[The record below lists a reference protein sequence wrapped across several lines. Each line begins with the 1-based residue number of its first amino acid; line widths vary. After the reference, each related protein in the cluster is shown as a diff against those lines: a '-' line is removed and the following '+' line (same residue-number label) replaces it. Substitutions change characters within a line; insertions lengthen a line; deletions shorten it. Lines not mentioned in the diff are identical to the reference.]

1 MANVDEM
8 VVKWSMDSKSF
19 NNGLT
24 NINKSMNVLKS
35 EFKAT
40 SSNLKKFGTT
50 TDQLKNKQQY
60 LTRTIELQKEKVKT
74 LKEQYEKQKQATGEN
89 STATQNLAIKLN
101 NAISYYNTLEGELK
115 ETSKELENQSSK
127 LTQLSTKLDSAS
139 KKFSSFGKAMTSI
152 GKKLTTAITVPIVG
166 VATASAKV
174 GMDFESA
181 MSNVKAISG
190 ATGDELKSLEEKA
203 REMGAQTSK
212 SATDSAN
219 ALGYMAL
226 AGWNTQQ
233 MLEGLEPILRASE
246 AGSMDL
252 ATCSDLVTDS
262 MSSLSLKVSD
272 LGHYLDVV
280 AKTQNSANTS
290 MQGMLEAYNVVG
302 GTFSSLNVSLEEGAT
317 WLGVLANRSLK
328 GSEAGNSLNS
338 LLINLTG
345 GSSTAAS
352 AMQEL
357 GVSAWD
363 TNGKF
368 IGIEATLR
376 TLESALASCT
386 QEQRTNFESAIG
398 GKTQI
403 TTLQK
408 LLSGLKEEYG
418 DLKDKVTDCDG
429 TLINTAK
436 TMQDNNKGSI
446 TALKSALEELGLKI
460 YDVLKPTIAD
470 IIEKIQSFINWL
482 NKLSPSAQE
491 TVVKISA
498 IVAAIGPALIVLGTL
513 SSSVAKVVN
522 GFSKLINFASK
533 LKGAFQLLK
542 GINFTTMF
550 NPWVLGAIAMIG
562 IGVLVIKNWDW
573 IKEKAGEL
581 KDWVSDKWN
590 GIKESTSKVLD
601 SMKDYAK
608 EKLGNIKSAYEK
620 NGGGIKG
627 VVAGAMQG
635 VKEYYSIGYDAINK
649 LTNGKLEELKNAVKD
664 KIKSTVEYIS
674 SVPERV
680 SNFFTETKDK
690 VIKKWEETKKSVIQ
704 KTQEIVDGVVDFFE
718 KLPYRLGYAIGRAI
732 GEVAQFGIKCKTW
745 TVNELPKIIDNIV
758 NWFAELP
765 GRIGT
770 WLLNTY
776 TSINNWCLKTYNT
789 VTTKI
794 KETVDSVVNWF
805 AELPSRIGNWLVN
818 TYTSINNWCLNTY
831 SIVTTKI
838 SETINSVVN
847 WFAQLPSRIWTWLT
861 NTVNNIG
868 IWAIEVKAKA
878 SEVAQNLVNT
888 VVNTV
893 RNLPSK
899 ITEIGKN
906 IVNGLWEGI
915 QSKWNWLKNKVSDFC
930 SGFTDGI
937 KDAFEIHSPSRVM
950 RDEVGKYLAQ
960 GIGVG
965 FDDEMGKVNLD
976 ISKTLTGTVSATG
989 ITTKDLQGLK
999 NSATSQP
1006 TVLYVTSNTYLD
1018 GKLIATE
1025 TTKQVVN
1032 NISRQQNSR
1041 SIGKGRLGIV

>member
-8 VVKWSMDSKSF
+8 VVKWSMDSNSF
-19 NNGLT
+19 NNSLT
-24 NINKSMNVLKS
+24 SINKSMNVLKS

-40 SSNLKKFGTT
+40 SSNLKNFGTS

-60 LTRTIELQKEKVKT
+60 LTRAMELQKEKVKT
-74 LKEQYEKQKQATGEN
+74 LKEQYERQKQATGEN

-101 NAISYYNTLEGELK
+101 NAIKYYNDLEGELK
-115 ETSKELENQSSK
+115 ETTNELEKQSSK

-139 KKFSSFGKAMTSI
+139 KKFSSFGKTMTSI
-152 GKKLTTAITVPIVG
+152 GKKLSTAITVPIIG
-166 VATASAKV
+166 VATASTKV
-174 GMDFESA
+174 GMDFEAA
-181 MSNVKAISG
+181 MSNVQAISG
-190 ATGDELKSLEEKA
+190 ATGDDLKTLEEKA

-226 AGWNTQQ
+226 AGWDTQQ

-262 MSSLSLKVSD
+262 MSSLSLQVSD
-272 LGHYLDVV
+272 LGHYLDIVT
-280 AKTQNSANTS
+280 KSQNSSNTS
-290 MQGMLEAYNVVG
+290 MQSMLEAYNIVG

-352 AMQEL
+352 AMEEL

-363 TNGKF
+363 TNGNF

-376 TLESALASCT
+376 TLEKALSSCT

-408 LLSGLKEEYG
+408 LLAGLGEEYG
-418 DLKDKVTDCDG
+418 DLKGKITDCDG
-429 TLINTAK
+429 TLIDTAK

-470 IIEKIQSFINWL
+470 IVEKIQGFVNWL

-491 TVVKISA
+491 TIVKIGA

-513 SSSVAKVVN
+513 SSSIGKIIG
-522 GFSKLINFASK
+522 GFSKLINFATK

-542 GINFTTMF
+542 GLKLATIF
-550 NPWVLGAIAMIG
+550 NPWVLGITAAIGAG
-562 IGVLVIKNWDW
+562 ILIIKNWDW
-573 IKEKAGEL
+573 IKEKAGQL
-581 KDWVSDKWN
+581 KEWLS
-590 GIKESTSKVLD
+590 
-601 SMKDYAK
+601 
-608 EKLGNIKSAYEK
+608 
-620 NGGGIKG
+620 
-627 VVAGAMQG
+627 
-635 VKEYYSIGYDAINK
+635 
-649 LTNGKLEELKNAVKD
+649 
-664 KIKSTVEYIS
+664 
-674 SVPERV
+674 
-680 SNFFTETKDK
+680 
-690 VIKKWEETKKSVIQ
+690 KKWEEIKTSVVQ
-704 KTQEIVDGVVDFFE
+704 KTQEIVNGVTNFFLN
-718 KLPYRLGYAIGRAI
+718 LPANIGHAIGKCI
-732 GEVAQFGIKCKTW
+732 GEIVEFGIRCKAWVT
-745 TVNELPKIIDNIV
+745 NELPVIID
-758 NWFAELP
+758 
-765 GRIGT
+765 
-770 WLLNTY
+770 
-776 TSINNWCLKTYNT
+776 SI
-789 VTTKI
+789 
-794 KETVDSVVNWF
+794 
-805 AELPSRIGNWLVN
+805 
-818 TYTSINNWCLNTY
+818 
-831 SIVTTKI
+831 
-838 SETINSVVN
+838 VN
-847 WFAQLPSRIWTWLT
+847 WFAQLPTRIWVWLT
-861 NTVNNIG
+861 NTVSNIG
-868 IWAIEVKAKA
+868 IWAMEMKAKA
-878 SEVAQNLVNT
+878 SIAANNLVNT

-893 RNLPSK
+893 SSLPSK
-899 ITEIGKN
+899 IMEVGKN
-906 IVNGLWEGI
+906 IISGLWEGI
-915 QSKWNWLKNKVSDFC
+915 QSKWNWLKDKVSDFC

-937 KDAFEIHSPSRVM
+937 KDAFEIHSPSRIM

-976 ISKTLTGTVSATG
+976 ISKSLTSTINTTG
-989 ITTKDLQGLK
+989 ITAKDLQGLK
-999 NSATSQP
+999 NSTATQQ
-1006 TVLYVTSNTYLD
+1006 TVLYVTNNTYLD

>member
-24 NINKSMNVLKS
+24 SINKSMNVLKS

-40 SSNLKKFGTT
+40 SSNLKNFGTS

-60 LTRTIELQKEKVKT
+60 LTRAMELQKEKVKT
-74 LKEQYEKQKQATGEN
+74 LKEQYERQKQATGEN

-101 NAISYYNTLEGELK
+101 NAIKYYNDLEGELK
-115 ETSKELENQSSK
+115 ETTNELEKQSSK

-139 KKFSSFGKAMTSI
+139 KKFSSFGKTMTSI
-152 GKKLTTAITVPIVG
+152 GKKLSTTITAPIVG

-174 GMDFESA
+174 GMDFEAA
-181 MSNVKAISG
+181 MSNVQAVSG
-190 ATGDELKSLEEKA
+190 ATGDDLKTLEEKA

-212 SATDSAN
+212 SATESAN

-226 AGWNTQQ
+226 AGWDTQQ

-262 MSSLSLKVSD
+262 MSSLSLQVSD
-272 LGHYLDVV
+272 LGHYLDIVT
-280 AKTQNSANTS
+280 KSQNSSNTS
-290 MQGMLEAYNVVG
+290 MQSMLEAYNIVG

-352 AMQEL
+352 AMEEL

-363 TNGKF
+363 ANGNF

-376 TLESALASCT
+376 TLENALASCT

-408 LLSGLKEEYG
+408 LLAGLGEEYG
-418 DLKDKVTDCDG
+418 DLKGKITDCDG
-429 TLINTAK
+429 TLIDTAK

-446 TALKSALEELGLKI
+446 TALKSALEELGIKI

-470 IIEKIQSFINWL
+470 IVEKIQGFVNWL

-491 TVVKISA
+491 TIVKIGA

-513 SSSVAKVVN
+513 SSSIGKIIG
-522 GFSKLINFASK
+522 GFSKLISFASK

-542 GINFTTMF
+542 GLKLATLF
-550 NPWVLGAIAMIG
+550 NPTTLAIAGVIAAG
-562 IGVLVIKNWDW
+562 ILLYKNWDK
-573 IKEKAGEL
+573 IKEAAGKL
-581 KDWVSDKWN
+581 KDWISEKWN

-608 EKLGNIKSAYEK
+608 EKLGRMKSAYEE

-627 VVAGAMQG
+627 VVASTMQG
-635 VKEYYSIGYDAINK
+635 VKEYYGIGYDAVNK
-649 LTNGKLEELKNAVKD
+649 LTGGRLEKLKNVVEE
-664 KIKSTVEYIS
+664 KIKSAIKYIS
-674 SVPERV
+674 SIPEKV
-680 SNFFTETKDK
+680 GNFFNE
-690 VIKKWEETKKSVIQ
+690 
-704 KTQEIVDGVVDFFE
+704 
-718 KLPYRLGYAIGRAI
+718 LPGKIGHAIGRAI
-732 GEVAQFGIKCKTW
+732 GEVAKFGMNCKAWVT
-745 TVNELPKIIDNIV
+745 NELPKIIDGVV
-758 NWFAELP
+758 NWFAKLP
-765 GRIGT
+765 SRLGT
-770 WLLNTY
+770 WLSNTY
-776 TSINNWCLKTYNT
+776 VSISQWCSDTYNT
-789 VTTKI
+789 VSNKI
-794 KETVDSVVNWF
+794 SETIDSVVNWF
-805 AELPSRIGNWLVN
+805 S
-818 TYTSINNWCLNTY
+818 
-831 SIVTTKI
+831 
-838 SETINSVVN
+838 
-847 WFAQLPSRIWTWLT
+847 QLPTRIWTWLT
-861 NTVNNIG
+861 NTVTNIG
-868 IWAIEVKAKA
+868 IWAIEIKAKA
-878 SEVAQNLVNT
+878 SEVAHNLVNT
-888 VVNTV
+888 VVDTV
-893 RNLPSK
+893 KSLPSK
-899 ITEIGKN
+899 IMEVGKN
-906 IVNGLWEGI
+906 IINGLWEGI
-915 QSKWNWLKNKVSDFC
+915 QSKWNWLKDKVSDFC

-937 KDAFEIHSPSRVM
+937 KDAFEIHSPSRKM

-976 ISKTLTGTVSATG
+976 ISKTLTRTVNATG
-989 ITTKDLQGLK
+989 ITAKDLQGLK
-999 NSATSQP
+999 NSSAPQQI
-1006 TVLYVTSNTYLD
+1006 LYVTNNTYLD

-1025 TTKQVVN
+1025 TTKQVVS

-1041 SIGKGRLGIV
+1041 NIGKGRLGIV

>member
-8 VVKWSMDSKSF
+8 VVKWSMDSSSF
-19 NNGLT
+19 NNSLT
-24 NINKSMNVLKS
+24 SINKSMNVLKS

-40 SSNLKKFGTT
+40 SSNLKNFGTS

-60 LTRTIELQKEKVKT
+60 LTRAMELQKEKVKT
-74 LKEQYEKQKQATGEN
+74 LKEQYERQKQATGEN

-101 NAISYYNTLEGELK
+101 NAIKYYNDLEGELK
-115 ETSKELENQSSK
+115 DTTKELENQSSK
-127 LTQLSTKLDSAS
+127 LTQLSQKFDSAS
-139 KKFSSFGKAMTSI
+139 KKFSSFGKTMTSI
-152 GKKLTTAITVPIVG
+152 GKKLSTTITAPIVG
-166 VATASAKV
+166 VATASTKV
-174 GMDFESA
+174 GMDFEAA
-181 MSNVKAISG
+181 MSNVQAVSG
-190 ATGDELKSLEEKA
+190 ATGDDLKTLEEKA

-212 SATDSAN
+212 SATESAN

-226 AGWNTQQ
+226 AGWDTQQ

-262 MSSLSLKVSD
+262 MSSLSLQVSD
-272 LGHYLDVV
+272 LGHYLDIVTK
-280 AKTQNSANTS
+280 AQNSSNTS
-290 MQGMLEAYNVVG
+290 MQSMLEAYNIVG

-352 AMQEL
+352 AMEEL

-363 TNGKF
+363 ANGNF
-368 IGIEATLR
+368 IGIEATLK

-408 LLSGLKEEYG
+408 LLAGLGEEYG
-418 DLKDKVTDCDG
+418 DLKGKITDCDG
-429 TLINTAK
+429 TLIDTAK

-470 IIEKIQSFINWL
+470 IVEKIQGFVNWL

-491 TVVKISA
+491 TIVKIGA

-513 SSSVAKVVN
+513 SSSIGKIIG
-522 GFSKLINFASK
+522 GFSKLISFASK

-542 GINFTTMF
+542 GLKLATIF
-550 NPWVLGAIAMIG
+550 NPTTLAIAGVIAAG
-562 IGVLVIKNWDW
+562 ILLYKNWDK
-573 IKEKAGEL
+573 IKEAAGKL
-581 KDWVSDKWN
+581 KDWVSEKWN

-608 EKLGNIKSAYEK
+608 EKLGRMKSAYEE

-627 VVAGAMQG
+627 VVASTMQG
-635 VKEYYSIGYDAINK
+635 VKEYYGIGYDAVNK
-649 LTNGKLEELKNAVKD
+649 LTGGRLEKLKNVVEE
-664 KIKSTVEYIS
+664 KIKSAIKYIS
-674 SVPERV
+674 SIPEKV
-680 SNFFTETKDK
+680 GNFFNE
-690 VIKKWEETKKSVIQ
+690 
-704 KTQEIVDGVVDFFE
+704 
-718 KLPYRLGYAIGRAI
+718 LPGKIGHAIGRAI
-732 GEVAQFGIKCKTW
+732 GEVAKFGMNCKAWVT
-745 TVNELPKIIDNIV
+745 NELPKIIDGVV
-758 NWFAELP
+758 NWFAKLP
-765 GRIGT
+765 SRLGT
-770 WLLNTY
+770 WLSNTY
-776 TSINNWCLKTYNT
+776 VSISQWCSDTYNT
-789 VTTKI
+789 VSNKI
-794 KETVDSVVNWF
+794 SETIDSVVNWF
-805 AELPSRIGNWLVN
+805 S
-818 TYTSINNWCLNTY
+818 
-831 SIVTTKI
+831 
-838 SETINSVVN
+838 
-847 WFAQLPSRIWTWLT
+847 QLPTRIWTWLT
-861 NTVNNIG
+861 NTVTNIG
-868 IWAIEVKAKA
+868 IWAIEIKAKA
-878 SEVAQNLVNT
+878 SEVAHNLVNT
-888 VVNTV
+888 VVDTV
-893 RNLPSK
+893 KSLPSK
-899 ITEIGKN
+899 IMEVGKN
-906 IVNGLWEGI
+906 IISGLWEGI
-915 QSKWNWLKNKVSDFC
+915 QSKWNWLKDKVSEFC

-937 KDAFEIHSPSRVM
+937 KDAFEIHSPSRIM

-976 ISKTLTGTVSATG
+976 ISKSLTNTINTTG
-989 ITTKDLQGLK
+989 ITAKDLQGLK
-999 NSATSQP
+999 NSSAPQQI
-1006 TVLYVTSNTYLD
+1006 LYVTNNTYLD

-1025 TTKQVVN
+1025 TTKQVVS

-1041 SIGKGRLGIV
+1041 NIGKGRLGIV

>member
-24 NINKSMNVLKS
+24 SINKSMNVLKS

-40 SSNLKKFGTT
+40 ASNLKNFGTT

-60 LTRTIELQKEKVKT
+60 LTRAMELQKEKVKT
-74 LKEQYEKQKQATGEN
+74 LKEQYERQKQATGEN

-101 NAISYYNTLEGELK
+101 NAIKYYNDLEGELK
-115 ETSKELENQSSK
+115 DTTKELEKQSSK
-127 LTQLSTKLDSAS
+127 LTQLSQKFDSAS
-139 KKFSSFGKAMTSI
+139 KKFSSFGKTMTSA
-152 GKKLTTAITVPIVG
+152 GKKLSTTITAPIAG

-174 GMDFESA
+174 GMDFEAA
-181 MSNVKAISG
+181 MSNVQAISG
-190 ATGDELKSLEEKA
+190 ATGDDLKTLEEKA

-226 AGWNTQQ
+226 AGWDTQQ

-262 MSSLSLKVSD
+262 MSSLSLQVSD
-272 LGHYLDVV
+272 LGHYLDIVTK
-280 AKTQNSANTS
+280 AQNSSNTS
-290 MQGMLEAYNVVG
+290 MQSMLEAYNIVG

-363 TNGKF
+363 ANGKF

-376 TLESALASCT
+376 TLENALASCT

-408 LLSGLKEEYG
+408 LLAGLREEYG
-418 DLKDKVTDCDG
+418 DLKGKITDCDG
-429 TLINTAK
+429 TLIDTAK

-460 YDVLKPTIAD
+460 YDVLKPTIAS
-470 IIEKIQSFINWL
+470 IVEKIQNFVDWL

-491 TVVKISA
+491 TIVKIGA

-513 SSSVAKVVN
+513 SSSIGKIIG
-522 GFSKLINFASK
+522 GFSKLINFATK

-542 GINFTTMF
+542 GLKLATIF
-550 NPWVLGAIAMIG
+550 NPWVLGITAA
-562 IGVLVIKNWDW
+562 IGVGILLIKNWDW
-573 IKEKAGEL
+573 IKEKAGQL
-581 KDWVSDKWN
+581 KEWLS
-590 GIKESTSKVLD
+590 
-601 SMKDYAK
+601 
-608 EKLGNIKSAYEK
+608 
-620 NGGGIKG
+620 
-627 VVAGAMQG
+627 
-635 VKEYYSIGYDAINK
+635 
-649 LTNGKLEELKNAVKD
+649 
-664 KIKSTVEYIS
+664 
-674 SVPERV
+674 
-680 SNFFTETKDK
+680 
-690 VIKKWEETKKSVIQ
+690 KKWEEIKTSVVQ
-704 KTQEIVDGVVDFFE
+704 KTQEIVNGVTNFFLN
-718 KLPYRLGYAIGRAI
+718 LPTNIGHAIGRCI
-732 GEVAQFGIKCKTW
+732 GEIAEFGIRCKAW
-745 TVNELPKIIDNIV
+745 VANELPVIID
-758 NWFAELP
+758 
-765 GRIGT
+765 
-770 WLLNTY
+770 
-776 TSINNWCLKTYNT
+776 SI
-789 VTTKI
+789 
-794 KETVDSVVNWF
+794 
-805 AELPSRIGNWLVN
+805 
-818 TYTSINNWCLNTY
+818 
-831 SIVTTKI
+831 
-838 SETINSVVN
+838 VN
-847 WFAQLPSRIWTWLT
+847 WFAQLPTRIWAWLT
-861 NTVNNIG
+861 NTVSNIG
-868 IWAIEVKAKA
+868 IWAIEIKAKA
-878 SEVAQNLVNT
+878 SIAANNLVNT

-893 RNLPSK
+893 KSLPSK
-899 ITEIGKN
+899 IMEVGKN
-906 IVNGLWEGI
+906 IVSGLWEGI
-915 QSKWNWLKNKVSDFC
+915 QSKWNWLKDKVSDFC

-937 KDAFEIHSPSRVM
+937 KDAFEIHSPSRIM

-965 FDDEMGKVNLD
+965 FDDEMGKVDLD
-976 ISKTLTGTVSATG
+976 ISKSLTSTINATG
-989 ITTKDLQGLK
+989 ITAKDLQGLK
-999 NSATSQP
+999 NSTTSQP
-1006 TVLYVTSNTYLD
+1006 TVLYVTNNTYLD

-1032 NISRQQNSR
+1032 NISRQQNSK

>member
-24 NINKSMNVLKS
+24 SINKSMNVLKS

-40 SSNLKKFGTT
+40 SSNLKNFGTS

-60 LTRTIELQKEKVKT
+60 LTRAMELQKEKVKT
-74 LKEQYEKQKQATGEN
+74 LKEQYERQKQATGEN

-101 NAISYYNTLEGELK
+101 NAIKYYNDLEGELK
-115 ETSKELENQSSK
+115 ETTNELEKQSSK

-139 KKFSSFGKAMTSI
+139 KKFSSFGKTMTSI
-152 GKKLTTAITVPIVG
+152 GKKLSATITAPIVG

-226 AGWNTQQ
+226 AGWDTQQ

-262 MSSLSLKVSD
+262 MSSLSLQVSD
-272 LGHYLDVV
+272 LGHYLDIVT
-280 AKTQNSANTS
+280 KSQNSSNTS
-290 MQGMLEAYNVVG
+290 MQSMLEAYNIVG

-363 TNGKF
+363 ANGNF

-376 TLESALASCT
+376 TLENALASCT

-408 LLSGLKEEYG
+408 LLAGLGEEYG
-418 DLKDKVTDCDG
+418 DLKGKITDCDG
-429 TLINTAK
+429 TLIDTAK

-470 IIEKIQSFINWL
+470 IVEKIQSFINWL

-491 TVVKISA
+491 TIVKIGA

-513 SSSVAKVVN
+513 SSSIGKITS
-522 GFSKLINFASK
+522 GFSRLINFTTR

-542 GINFTTMF
+542 GLKFATIL
-550 NPWVLGAIAMIG
+550 NPWVLGITAA
-562 IGVLVIKNWDW
+562 IGVGILLIKNWDW
-573 IKEKAGEL
+573 IKEKAGQL
-581 KDWVSDKWN
+581 KEWLS
-590 GIKESTSKVLD
+590 
-601 SMKDYAK
+601 
-608 EKLGNIKSAYEK
+608 
-620 NGGGIKG
+620 
-627 VVAGAMQG
+627 
-635 VKEYYSIGYDAINK
+635 
-649 LTNGKLEELKNAVKD
+649 
-664 KIKSTVEYIS
+664 
-674 SVPERV
+674 
-680 SNFFTETKDK
+680 
-690 VIKKWEETKKSVIQ
+690 KKWEEIKTSIVQ
-704 KTQEIVDGVVDFFE
+704 KTQEIVNGVTNFFLN
-718 KLPYRLGYAIGRAI
+718 LPTNIGHAIGKCV
-732 GEVAQFGIKCKTW
+732 GEIVEFGIRCKAWVT
-745 TVNELPKIIDNIV
+745 NELPVIID
-758 NWFAELP
+758 
-765 GRIGT
+765 
-770 WLLNTY
+770 
-776 TSINNWCLKTYNT
+776 SI
-789 VTTKI
+789 
-794 KETVDSVVNWF
+794 
-805 AELPSRIGNWLVN
+805 
-818 TYTSINNWCLNTY
+818 
-831 SIVTTKI
+831 
-838 SETINSVVN
+838 VN
-847 WFAQLPSRIWTWLT
+847 WFAQLPTRIWVWLT
-861 NTVNNIG
+861 NTVSNIG
-868 IWAIEVKAKA
+868 IWAMEMKAKA
-878 SEVAQNLVNT
+878 SIAANNLVNT

-893 RNLPSK
+893 SSLPSK
-899 ITEIGKN
+899 IMEVGKN
-906 IVNGLWEGI
+906 IISGLWEGI
-915 QSKWNWLKNKVSDFC
+915 QSKWNWLKDKVSNFC
-930 SGFTDGI
+930 SGFTNGI
-937 KDAFEIHSPSRVM
+937 KDAFQIHSPSRIM

-976 ISKTLTGTVSATG
+976 ISKSLTSTINATG
-989 ITTKDLQGLK
+989 ITAKDLQGLK
-999 NSATSQP
+999 NSTTPQQ
-1006 TVLYVTSNTYLD
+1006 TVLYVTNNTYLD

-1025 TTKQVVN
+1025 TTKQVVS

-1041 SIGKGRLGIV
+1041 NIGKGRLGIV